1 MLRRT
6 VIAALA
12 VALFAPMARAEDGD
26 EEKEKALEYFAKA
39 VKNMNESEGYHLDT
53 KIDVDMG
60 GSSMPGGTVEGLV
73 RNPEFQYFK
82 VDIAGNALDIF
93 KEGDRIAYLN
103 PQTGKWEGQT
113 GNQTLDFFVKIFN
126 LGSLLGQLRES
137 ADDAEFGKSDSVGK
151 RSCRVVEFGV
161 PKKALEKLME
171 GTGKG
176 TNLGVSPENA
186 KMRVKTW
193 IDKKEGLPRRI
204 QITIDVEMKG
214 LPGAPGKDEEWED
227 WEEDEEEGEEGK
239 KKPKEKDED
248 EEEIPPMQIAITVTA
263 GIKNYGTDLE
273 VKVPKDA
280 QKVLDSQKKEE
291 SGPRKKDK
299 EEDDK

>member
-1 MLRRT
+1 
-6 VIAALA
+6 
-12 VALFAPMARAEDGD
+12 
-26 EEKEKALEYFAKA
+26 
-39 VKNMNESEGYHLDT
+39 MNESEGYHLDT
-53 KIDVDMG
+53 KIEVDMG
-60 GSSMPGGTVEGLV
+60 GSSMPGGTVEGIV
-73 RNPEFQYFK
+73 RNPEFQHFK

-126 LGSLLGQLRES
+126 LGALLGQLRES

-171 GTGKG
+171 GSGNG
-176 TNLGVSPENA
+176 ANLGVSPENA

-193 IDKKEGLPRRI
+193 VDKKEGLPRRI
-204 QITIDVEMKG
+204 QIIIDVEMKG

-227 WEEDEEEGEEGK
+227 WEEDEEEEGEEGK
-239 KKPKEKDED
+239 KKPKKEKDED
-248 EEEIPPMQIAITVTA
+248 EEEIPAMQIAITVTA
-263 GIKNYGTDLE
+263 GIKKYGEELE
-273 VKVPKDA
+273 VAVPKDA
-280 QKVLDSQKKEE
+280 RKVLDSQKKEE
-291 SGPRKKDK
+291 SGPRKKDRK
-299 EEDDK
+299 EDDK